1 MTTECIGLT
10 YIRYVHADIKQQQQ
24 LNWSQLDDAKKRIHY
39 FEMKNQA
46 IFFLSL
52 WTVPQDN
59 NIVDKENLHF
69 IGISQII
76 NE

>member
-52 WTVPQDN
+52 
-59 NIVDKENLHF
+59 
-69 IGISQII
+69 
-76 NE
+76 

>member
-10 YIRYVHADIKQQQQ
+10 YIRYVHTNIKQQQQQQ

-46 IFFLSL
+46 IFFSFFMNC
-52 WTVPQDN
+52 TS
-59 NIVDKENLHF
+59 
-69 IGISQII
+69 G
-76 NE
+76 